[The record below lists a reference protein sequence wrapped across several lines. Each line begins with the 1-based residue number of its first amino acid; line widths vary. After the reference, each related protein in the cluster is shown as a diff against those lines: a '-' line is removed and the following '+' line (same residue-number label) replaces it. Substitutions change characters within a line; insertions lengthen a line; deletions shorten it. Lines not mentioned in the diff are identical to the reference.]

1 MLFIHKTNS
10 YTHPL
15 SSIEKGILANPL
27 DGSFEQID
35 IFVKKLHTY
44 KEQFWITC
52 SCNARALLVIC
63 SLHGKIYI
71 RCKKIED
78 HQNNCFFVRH
88 EVTVGKVKFKPASY
102 EKTKQYNLYKAAIGL
117 SGNNST
123 TYSEETKLR
132 SLSRLGQVLYTIL
145 SDSKVNNL
153 SLAQMPSTLE
163 QLKLI
168 TSSFQDPKK
177 LITKTISLNK
187 CYKYLLNNN
196 TLQQAELFLQSAKN
210 WFPTKLKPFVLF
222 SSVVTDISSHSFT
235 LKKDN
240 HVFSVKNQVAT
251 TSNWIDR
258 TKSAPYFLI
267 TAAILNENNNII
279 LNDAFAMPIFSASCL
294 MPIESNYERTIL
306 KILFKFCKL
315 LPEVI
320 IEKPLFDIFTE
331 NKERFRPDFIIHFK
345 NKKKIYIEVLGSNNR
360 HYLEHKL
367 NIERIA
373 QKYCDEHISVK
384 AYDIQNAYSSFVQKL
399 ESALD
404 KYT

>member
-1 MLFIHKTNS
+1 ML
-10 YTHPL
+10 
-15 SSIEKGILANPL
+15 G
-27 DGSFEQID
+27 
-35 IFVKKLHTY
+35 
-44 KEQFWITC
+44 
-52 SCNARALLVIC
+52 
-63 SLHGKIYI
+63 
-71 RCKKIED
+71 
-78 HQNNCFFVRH
+78 
-88 EVTVGKVKFKPASY
+88 
-102 EKTKQYNLYKAAIGL
+102 
-117 SGNNST
+117 
-123 TYSEETKLR
+123 
-132 SLSRLGQVLYTIL
+132 
-145 SDSKVNNL
+145 
-153 SLAQMPSTLE
+153 AQ
-163 QLKLI
+163 Q
-168 TSSFQDPKK
+168 